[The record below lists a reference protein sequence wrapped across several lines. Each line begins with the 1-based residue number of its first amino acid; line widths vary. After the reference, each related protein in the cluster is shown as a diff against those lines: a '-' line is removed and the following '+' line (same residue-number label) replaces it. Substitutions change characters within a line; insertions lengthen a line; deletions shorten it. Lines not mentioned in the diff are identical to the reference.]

1 MRKWETEFNFY
12 DDTVLVEFEV
22 KEEKCVCRFMQFVVN
37 IHFYDDAVSSMMYE
51 PLNSAPLVDLH
62 VERPVDSRSREDI
75 ETLFS
80 LTIEISAIE
89 KGVYA
94 YETH

>member
-12 DDTVLVEFEV
+12 DDTVLVEFRV
-22 KEEKCVCRFMQFVVN
+22 SEEKCVCRFMQFAVD

-51 PLNSAPLVDLH
+51 PCNSAPLVDLH
-62 VERPVDSRSREDI
+62 VKRPVDSGSREDI

-80 LTIEISAIE
+80 LTIETASIE

-94 YETH
+94 YET

>member
-1 MRKWETEFNFY
+1 MKKWETEFNFY
-12 DDTVLVEFEV
+12 DDTVFVRFEA
-22 KEEKCVCRFMQFVVN
+22 EEDECTCRFMQFVVK
-37 IHFYDDAVSSMMYE
+37 IFFYGDGVSSMMYE
-51 PLNSAPLVDLH
+51 PGNHTPLADLH
-62 VERPVDSRSREDI
+62 VERPADRRSREDI

-80 LTIEISAIE
+80 LTVEVSALE

>member
-1 MRKWETEFNFY
+1 MKWRTEFNFY
-12 DDTVLVEFEV
+12 DDMVLVEFEV
-22 KEEKCVCRFMQFVVN
+22 EEEKCVCRFMQFMVS
-37 IHFYDDAVSSMMYE
+37 IHFYDDAVSSMLYE
-51 PLNSAPLVDLH
+51 PGNPAPLADLH

-94 YETH
+94 YET